1 MEETLISI
9 KEKRLP
15 EIISI
20 EGKCGVGKSTWLKS
34 RGIFTEETVDFKV
47 DERTHDDSAGMI
59 PFEEQM
65 EFVTHKI
72 EQFKNLLVDL
82 ETAEDDIYIDGSM
95 LYNTA
100 YGAAYYWWYILRNY
114 TEEEGR
120 RFIKGYLDVCYHL
133 IDKDLPKGWQDRFT
147 SVILIPEKDSDI
159 RERILKRGRPSEVA
173 NIDNMLEINNF
184 FMDFLIVV
192 LDHYKVKYTYETVYN
207 RVD

>member
-1 MEETLISI
+1 MEETLIGI

-47 DERTHDDSAGMI
+47 DERTHDDSIEMI

-100 YGAAYYWWYILRNY
+100 YGAAYYWWYSLRNF
-114 TEEEGR
+114 TEEKGR
-120 RFIKGYLDVCYHL
+120 RFINSYLNTCYYL
-133 IDKDLPKGWQDRFT
+133 IDRDLPKGWQDRFT

-192 LDHYKVKYTYETVYN
+192 LDHYKVKYTYETVYS